1 MNGLY
6 VVWANSSI
14 VKTNNIVYAAYLRVV
29 LKGIETIKELSF
41 EPIYCLIG
49 IQHNIPVNN
58 IKYVNL
64 SKYIKG

>member
-41 EPIYCLIG
+41 EPIY
-49 IQHNIPVNN
+49 
-58 IKYVNL
+58 
-64 SKYIKG
+64 